1 MMTISRAESPPEA
14 AVQTIRDLE
23 RVLAERA
30 ELIRRLEALSVSG
43 NRLLSE
49 LERLVPVER
58 RRAA

>member
-1 MMTISRAESPPEA
+1 
-14 AVQTIRDLE
+14 VQTIRDLE